1 MNQKGMSCQYRILS
15 CDGGGVR
22 GIISVRLLQRLLK
35 TQPDLLDR
43 VDLFAGTSTGAI
55 IGVGLA
61 NGMTID
67 QIFDLYYHQSKK
79 IFHRSILRRLG
90 FQIFAAKYTNKGIRK
105 VLNGAF
111 GDSTLRGLQK
121 KVLVSALDLDAYDS
135 NGRRSYKP
143 KFFHNLV
150 GQDDCELDLK
160 LADILAATTAAP
172 TFFPTFG
179 GFVDGGLVANNPSVA
194 AIAQALDPKTEPYV
208 SLDKI
213 CLMSIGTGK
222 VSTYVPGN
230 NRDWGFLRWA
240 TIIVELMMNGSVDV
254 TDYECRHLLKGNYTR
269 VNPYLDEDFRL
280 DSVEHLDRMVEAAD
294 SYDIT
299 RHVEWLNTHF

>member
-1 MNQKGMSCQYRILS
+1 MSCSYRILS

-22 GIISVRLLQRLLK
+22 GIISARLLQRLLK
-35 TQPDLLDR
+35 AQPDLFDR

-67 QIFDLYYHQSKK
+67 QIYDLYYHQSKM
-79 IFHRSILRRLG
+79 IFHRSFLRRFGL
-90 FQIFAAKYTNKGIRK
+90 QVLAAKYTNKGLRK
-105 VLNGAF
+105 IITDAF
-111 GDSTLRGLQK
+111 GDSTLRDLRK
-121 KVLVSALDLDAYDS
+121 KVLVSTLDLDGYDV

-150 GQDDCELDLK
+150 GQTECELDIK
-160 LADILAATTAAP
+160 LSDILTATTAAP
-172 TFFPTFG
+172 TFFPTFE
-179 GFVDGGLVANNPSVA
+179 GFVDGGLVANNPAVT
-194 AIAQALDPKTEPYV
+194 AIAQSLDPKTEPAV
-208 SLDKI
+208 TLDEI

-230 NRDWGFLRWA
+230 NRDWGFMRWA
-240 TIIVELMMNGSVDV
+240 TIIVELMMNGSIDV
-254 TDYECRHLLKGNYTR
+254 TDYECKHLLKGNYTR
-269 VNPYLDEDFRL
+269 VNPYLDDDFRL

-294 SYDIT
+294 SYDLT
-299 RHVEWLNTHF
+299 RHIEWLGTHF